1 MSRYVV
7 TIPAR
12 QDIKEISRYLIG
24 YSSTAAR
31 RLREKFKQRCKLLA
45 DFPEM
50 GQSRDEL
57 QPGLRSVPVEN
68 YLIFYRPIPNGV
80 EIVRVVSGYRDLEEV
95 FSSEE
100 ID

>member
-12 QDIKEISRYLIG
+12 QDITKINRYFIG
-24 YSSTAAR
+24 YIYTAAR
-31 RLREKFKQRCKLLA
+31 RLREKIKQRCKLLA
-45 DFPEM
+45 DFPQM
-50 GQSRDEL
+50 GQQRDEL
-57 QPGLRSVPVEN
+57 EPGLRSVPVEN

-80 EIVRVVSGYRDLEEV
+80 EILRVVSGYRDLEEV
-95 FSSEE
+95 FSSED